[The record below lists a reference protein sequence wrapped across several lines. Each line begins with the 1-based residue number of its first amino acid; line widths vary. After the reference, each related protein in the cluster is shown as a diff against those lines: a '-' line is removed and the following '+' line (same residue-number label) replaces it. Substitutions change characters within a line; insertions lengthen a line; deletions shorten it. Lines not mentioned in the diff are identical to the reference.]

1 MIKNLPK
8 NEAGIVTDFKADG
21 KKYTVLKPGD
31 PIGIKRWSMYEK
43 LRFSLGV
50 GRTFKDLAEVLE
62 TIELTIAG
70 NGDFA
75 TQRRDA
81 ILLINSLRKAVIE
94 TSEERYNIA
103 FYICTLFMIRDGENL
118 ADWNEREADD
128 KISDWVKEGY
138 SEQDFFFFALLG
150 VEGFKAVF
158 KAQQKKVRELEAE
171 LLGFSKSGAGNMGK

>member
-8 NEAGIVTDFKADG
+8 DEAGIVTNFTANG
-21 KKYTVLKPGD
+21 KKYTVLKPGN

-62 TIELTIAG
+62 TVELTIAAD
-70 NGDFA
+70 GDFA

-81 ILLINSLRKAVIE
+81 ILLLNSLRKAVIE

-103 FYICTLFMIRDGENL
+103 FYICTLFMVREGENL
-118 ADWNEREADD
+118 ADWDEMEADD
-128 KISDWVKEGY
+128 KISDWQKEGY

-158 KAQQKKVRELEAE
+158 KKQQKKVRELEAE
-171 LLGFSKSGAGNMGK
+171 LLGFSKYGTATTTK